1 MMNTYIKMEYD
12 EYLYKN
18 EYDFNKISMDKN
30 LNDKEKIILILISEL
45 NYILESLNKIIY
57 SNNEMKKY
65 LNKDE
70 LSDYIKD
77 NINIFKKNLIR
88 IKEIKNKIKLIEST
102 NNEIDNIDL
111 TKFEEYLINEEKF
124 INSLSNEIIK
134 EISL

>member
-1 MMNTYIKMEYD
+1 MKKEYD

-88 IKEIKNKIKLIEST
+88 IKEIKNKIKLIDCS
-102 NNEIDNIDL
+102 NNEIENIDL

>member
-1 MMNTYIKMEYD
+1 MKKEYD

-88 IKEIKNKIKLIEST
+88 IKEIKNKIKLIDCT

>member
-1 MMNTYIKMEYD
+1 MKNKYD

-70 LSDYIKD
+70 LGDYIKD

-88 IKEIKNKIKLIEST
+88 IKEIKNKIKLIDCS
-102 NNEIDNIDL
+102 NNEIDNIGL

-124 INSLSNEIIK
+124 INNLNNEIIK

>member
-1 MMNTYIKMEYD
+1 MKNKYD

-88 IKEIKNKIKLIEST
+88 IKEIKNKIKLIDCS
-102 NNEIDNIDL
+102 NNEIDNIGL

-124 INSLSNEIIK
+124 INNLNNEIIK

>member
-1 MMNTYIKMEYD
+1 MKKEYD

-30 LNDKEKIILILISEL
+30 LNDNEKIILILTSEM

-70 LSDYIKD
+70 LGDYIKD

-88 IKEIKNKIKLIEST
+88 IKEIKNKIKLIDCS

>member
-1 MMNTYIKMEYD
+1 MKKKYD

-18 EYDFNKISMDKN
+18 GYDFNKISMDKN
-30 LNDKEKIILILISEL
+30 LNDKEKIILILTSEM

-57 SNNEMKKY
+57 SNDEMKKY

-77 NINIFKKNLIR
+77 NINIFKENLIR
-88 IKEIKNKIKLIEST
+88 IKEIKNKIKLIDSS
-102 NNEIDNIDL
+102 NNEIDNISL
-111 TKFEEYLINEEKF
+111 TTFEEYLINEEKF
-124 INSLSNEIIK
+124 INNLSNEIIK

>member
-1 MMNTYIKMEYD
+1 MKNKYD

-30 LNDKEKIILILISEL
+30 LNDNEKIILILTSEM

-77 NINIFKKNLIR
+77 NINIFKENLIR
-88 IKEIKNKIKLIEST
+88 IKEIKNKIKLIDSS
-102 NNEIDNIDL
+102 NNEIDNISL
-111 TKFEEYLINEEKF
+111 TTFEEYLINEEKF
-124 INSLSNEIIK
+124 INNLSNEIIK

>member
-1 MMNTYIKMEYD
+1 MKKEYD

-88 IKEIKNKIKLIEST
+88 IKEIKNKIKLIDCS

>member
-1 MMNTYIKMEYD
+1 MKNKYD

-30 LNDKEKIILILISEL
+30 LNDNEKIIIILTSEM
-45 NYILESLNKIIY
+45 NYIFESLNKIIY

-70 LSDYIKD
+70 LGDYIKD

-88 IKEIKNKIKLIEST
+88 IKEIKNKIKLIDCS
-102 NNEIDNIDL
+102 NNEIENIDL

>member
-1 MMNTYIKMEYD
+1 MKKEYD

-70 LSDYIKD
+70 LIDYIKD

-88 IKEIKNKIKLIEST
+88 IKEIKNKIKLIDCS

-124 INSLSNEIIK
+124 INSQSNEIIK

>member
-1 MMNTYIKMEYD
+1 MKKEYD

-70 LSDYIKD
+70 LIDYIKD

-88 IKEIKNKIKLIEST
+88 IKEIKNKIKLIDCS
-102 NNEIDNIDL
+102 NNEIENIDL

>member
-1 MMNTYIKMEYD
+1 MKKEYD

-65 LNKDE
+65 LNKNE
-70 LSDYIKD
+70 LIDYIKD

-88 IKEIKNKIKLIEST
+88 IKEIKNKIKLIDCS

>member
-1 MMNTYIKMEYD
+1 MKKEYD

-124 INSLSNEIIK
+124 VNSLGNEIIK

>member
-1 MMNTYIKMEYD
+1 MKNKYD

-30 LNDKEKIILILISEL
+30 LNDNEKIIIILTSEM
-45 NYILESLNKIIY
+45 NYIFESLNKIIY

-70 LSDYIKD
+70 LGDYIKD

-88 IKEIKNKIKLIEST
+88 IKEIKNKIKLIDCS
-102 NNEIDNIDL
+102 NNEIDNIGL

-124 INSLSNEIIK
+124 INNLNNEIIK

>member
-1 MMNTYIKMEYD
+1 MKKEYD

-30 LNDKEKIILILISEL
+30 LNDKEKIIVILISEL

-88 IKEIKNKIKLIEST
+88 IKEIKNKIKLIDCS

>member
-1 MMNTYIKMEYD
+1 MKKEYD

-30 LNDKEKIILILISEL
+30 LNDNEKIILILTSEM

-70 LSDYIKD
+70 LGDYIKD

-88 IKEIKNKIKLIEST
+88 IKEIKNKIKLIDCS
-102 NNEIDNIDL
+102 NNEIDNIGL

>member
-1 MMNTYIKMEYD
+1 MKKEYD

-70 LSDYIKD
+70 LIDYIKD

-88 IKEIKNKIKLIEST
+88 IKEIKNKIKLIDCT

>member
-1 MMNTYIKMEYD
+1 
-12 EYLYKN
+12 
-18 EYDFNKISMDKN
+18 MDKN

>member
-1 MMNTYIKMEYD
+1 MKNKYD

-30 LNDKEKIILILISEL
+30 LNDNEKIILILTSEM

-70 LSDYIKD
+70 LGDYIKD

-88 IKEIKNKIKLIEST
+88 IKEIKNKIKLIDCS

-124 INSLSNEIIK
+124 INNLNNEIIK

>member
-1 MMNTYIKMEYD
+1 MKKEYD

-70 LSDYIKD
+70 LIDYIKD

-88 IKEIKNKIKLIEST
+88 IKEIKNKIKLIDCS

>member
-1 MMNTYIKMEYD
+1 MKNKYD

>member
-1 MMNTYIKMEYD
+1 MKNKYD

-30 LNDKEKIILILISEL
+30 LNDNEKIILILTSEM

-70 LSDYIKD
+70 LGDYIKD

-88 IKEIKNKIKLIEST
+88 IKEIKNKIKLIDCS
-102 NNEIDNIDL
+102 NNEIDNIGL

-124 INSLSNEIIK
+124 INNLNNEIIK

>member
-1 MMNTYIKMEYD
+1 MKKEYD

-30 LNDKEKIILILISEL
+30 LNDNEKIIIILTSEM
-45 NYILESLNKIIY
+45 NYIFESLNKIIY

-70 LSDYIKD
+70 LGDYIKD

-88 IKEIKNKIKLIEST
+88 IKEIKNKIKLIDCS

>member
-1 MMNTYIKMEYD
+1 MKNKYD

-30 LNDKEKIILILISEL
+30 LNDNEKIILILTSEM

-70 LSDYIKD
+70 LGDYIKD
-77 NINIFKKNLIR
+77 NINIFKENLIR
-88 IKEIKNKIKLIEST
+88 IKEIKNKIKLIDSS
-102 NNEIDNIDL
+102 NNEIDNISL
-111 TKFEEYLINEEKF
+111 TTFEEYLINEEKF
-124 INSLSNEIIK
+124 INNLSNEIIK